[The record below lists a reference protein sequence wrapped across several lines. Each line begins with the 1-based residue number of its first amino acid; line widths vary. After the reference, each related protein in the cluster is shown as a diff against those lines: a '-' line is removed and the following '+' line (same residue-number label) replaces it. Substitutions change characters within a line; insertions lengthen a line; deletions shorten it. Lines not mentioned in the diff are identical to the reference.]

1 MDPTI
6 QDSPVNLRHVID
18 KKLRKLE
25 ESARTLKLRRN
36 ALVPISRLPPEVL
49 EPIFSFLFLPDKH
62 ERPTTGGKPD
72 SLAWLRVSHVCH
84 RWREIALNQPR
95 FWSRINFNTLTFT
108 GATQVLSRSKMAPLE
123 LTANLCKADFIWV
136 TAFRKQLEANISRIS
151 QLDIT
156 ANQYTLNGIFSAFVS
171 PAPILESLS
180 VIVEYVTPGGMS
192 ISASTSLP
200 RSLFDYA
207 VPRLSSLKLDQ
218 CKISWKSPLLKTLR
232 TLELNNVYRRPS
244 LEVWLDAMD
253 QMTQLESL
261 IAHSATPE
269 APPLGTTVSEP
280 TRVIT
285 HPSLTQLHLVAPAR
299 DCAFA
304 LSHLELPS
312 LKVVGIHA
320 NSEDSEGEDV
330 LAVIPLFSRNAYGS
344 QDVEPLQSV
353 IITGEPFLT
362 EVIAWTA
369 RDADIVVQDP
379 LDLIGAAYSARAIFT
394 ATGRTW
400 TVGTNTEILDKV
412 LAALPL
418 NCLKT
423 LTAEN
428 SFVLPEKIWLSH
440 APRWPSL
447 ERLRLIDTAVSFVKA
462 LLKDKPP
469 EGPLLPALT
478 KLDFLGIEFQDDV
491 SSLQSMLSVRVAQG
505 VPLKAI
511 ALCACTVTDGAVQLL
526 GEIVPDVQAID
537 DHYWRNFEWP
547 TLTNWSR
554 DMDHLLNGDFN
565 DIDEEEE
572 DDSDDM
578 SSDGD
583 IDDED
588 EGERL
593 DE

>member
-369 RDADIVVQDP
+369 RDAGTVVQDP

-394 ATGRTW
+394 VTSSTWMIGAGTG
-400 TVGTNTEILDKV
+400 ILDEI

-423 LTAEN
+423 LTTQN
-428 SFVLPEKIWLSH
+428 SFILHEDIWLSH
-440 APRWPSL
+440 APHWPL
-447 ERLRLIDTAVSFVKA
+447 LDRLRLVDTGVILFFKV
-462 LLKDKPP
+462 LLRDKPP

-478 KLDFLGIEFQDDV
+478 KLDLLGMKFKDDAF
-491 SSLQSMLSVRVAQG
+491 SLLQSMLSVRVAQG
-505 VPLKAI
+505 VPLKALD
-511 ALCACTVTDGAVQLL
+511 LCACTMTDDAVRLL
-526 GEIVPDVQAID
+526 GEIVPDVQELD
-537 DHYWRNFEWP
+537 DDDWRVFGWP
-547 TLTNWSR
+547 TLTNWI
-554 DMDHLLNGDFN
+554 NGDS
-565 DIDEEEE
+565 DDSDEDEE
-572 DDSDDM
+572 DNSDDM

-583 IDDED
+583 IDVED
-588 EGERL
+588 EEDGL